1 MSSPNIVNRNDLNVK
16 QKSKLTERKNLF
28 DKYGKLPFKEG
39 FKKRKVPYEEVRLP
53 LSEYDVYN
61 SQGITSRSRSVAPGS
76 KQKQI
81 MKKMNET
88 EIELDSAAEQ
98 IIENHM
104 NSYMDDLMDNEKEE
118 KYQRDAIDDQYDE
131 VGGDVYNINN
141 DLNYSANEM
150 EVAAIINKLND

>member
-1 MSSPNIVNRNDLNVK
+1 M
-16 QKSKLTERKNLF
+16 
-28 DKYGKLPFKEG
+28 
-39 FKKRKVPYEEVRLP
+39 
-53 LSEYDVYN
+53 
-61 SQGITSRSRSVAPGS
+61 
-76 KQKQI
+76 

-104 NSYMDDLMDNEKEE
+104 NSYMDDLLDNEKEE
-118 KYQRDAIDDQYDE
+118 KYQRDALDDQYDE

-150 EVAAIINKLND
+150 EVAAIINKLNDQTDNNT